1 MNGTIQIGLGI
12 LAVVG
17 ATAMSR
23 RGSSE
28 SFGAIRQ
35 KKCGVY
41 LRKRTFTREDG
52 SSRTFEKISLALPSI
67 FPSEKDEMEFAKS
80 YELSMAL
87 LRACKKGCRNRFPL
101 WKKVG
106 KKIQRVYSSEA
117 QSVCIG
123 SCEQIHGRSEHD
135 WDRATAVSG
144 KHGYAINH
152 FRAVIDRVEPSIRN
166 YQRPGVLALLRRQIS
181 KEWERFFPTAAL
193 SMRTIEALQEHGF
206 QTYENRLVD
215 PLVLPPGFEDSS
227 YWVEPVM
234 RKIEKDPK
242 LEVVYQ
248 ELATKFLHVEKAIV
262 EVMNFSRSS
271 QDLESRSVFRGEDVS
286 DEYLENLRGFVN
298 FLCEIGPRLEA
309 ISESCKESCLKP
321 VPWNKIPLV
330 DQDT

>member
-35 KKCGVY
+35 KKCGVH

-80 YELSMAL
+80 YELSIAL

-106 KKIQRVYSSEA
+106 KKRVYSSVE

-123 SCEQIHGRSEHD
+123 SCEQIHGRLD
-135 WDRATAVSG
+135 DDYDRATAVSG

-152 FRAVIDRVEPSIRN
+152 FRAVIDRVEPSVLN
-166 YQRPGVLALLRRQIS
+166 AQRPGVLALLRRQIS
-181 KEWERFFPTAAL
+181 REWEKFFPTSYL
-193 SMRTIEALQEHGF
+193 SMKTIEALQEHGF

-215 PLVLPPGFEDSS
+215 PFVLPPGFEDSS
-227 YWVEPVM
+227 YWVEHVM

-262 EVMNFSRSS
+262 ETTNFKFSS
-271 QDLESRSVFRGEDVS
+271 QDLEYRSFRGEDVS